1 MRSCAASGHDELFR
15 LWSPEADESLQAIL
29 GRVGERSDLVR
40 VAREI
45 DFWLA
50 RAPLDFGESRFDT
63 VRLGVVPPL
72 AVLFDVLDDPPT
84 VIVLDIWT
92 F

>member
-1 MRSCAASGHDELFR
+1 MSYFVF
-15 LWSPEADESLQAIL
+15 WSPEADESLQAIL

-50 RAPLDFGESRFDT
+50 RASVWNARTIRASPARTARLSPKARCTEGCPRRVSASWDINLTVAARVRF
-63 VRLGVVPPL
+63 V
-72 AVLFDVLDDPPT
+72 
-84 VIVLDIWT
+84 
-92 F
+92 

>member
-1 MRSCAASGHDELFR
+1 MNHSVFWA
-15 LWSPEADESLQAIL
+15 PEADANLQKLIQDAE
-29 GRVGERSDLVR
+29 GRSDLLRTV
-40 VAREI
+40 REI

-50 RAPLDFGESRFDT
+50 RDPLDFGESRFDT
-63 VRLGVVPPL
+63 VRLGVVAPL

-84 VIVLDIWT
+84 VIVLDIWR

>member
-1 MRSCAASGHDELFR
+1 MSYFVF
-15 LWSPEADESLQAIL
+15 WSPEADESLQAIL

-63 VRLGVVPPL
+63 V
-72 AVLFDVLDDPPT
+72 
-84 VIVLDIWT
+84 
-92 F
+92 